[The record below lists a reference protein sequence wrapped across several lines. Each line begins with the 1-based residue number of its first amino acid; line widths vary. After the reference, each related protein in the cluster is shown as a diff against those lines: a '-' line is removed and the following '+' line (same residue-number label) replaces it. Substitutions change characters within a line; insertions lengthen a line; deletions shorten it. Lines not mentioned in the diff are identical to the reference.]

1 MFIVDILSYEQIIL
15 HFPHS
20 ADRAVDSETKNLQ
33 YCNLTQQKRHPRMLI
48 SLGLHVVDDLL
59 PGAGHDEA
67 GQICLHADH
76 LDVDQVPGDGLE
88 HLVLRPLYVQYEPVD
103 GWVTQGQQ
111 HGVEGYAL
119 DSGAVW
125 SLLLL

>member
-1 MFIVDILSYEQIIL
+1 
-15 HFPHS
+15 
-20 ADRAVDSETKNLQ
+20 
-33 YCNLTQQKRHPRMLI
+33 MLI

-67 GQICLHADH
+67 GQVCLHADH

-103 GWVTQGQQ
+103 CGIVHGQQ
-111 HGVEGYAL
+111 QRVQGDTLKGHAGVC
-119 DSGAVW
+119 
-125 SLLLL
+125 LLLNIGIRVSLNFLDDGGTD